1 MCSAIGSFYYEQH
14 MCIAH
19 YAVFHNVHC
28 SVKYSTKYS
37 MPSALGRLAFT
48 LAGSMTEECAELY
61 IENIVLSGGQNC
73 IKNSVLSG
81 GQNCI

>member
-1 MCSAIGSFYYEQH
+1 MCT
-14 MCIAH
+14 AH
-19 YAVFHNVHC
+19 CAVFHHVHC
-28 SVKYSTKYS
+28 SVKFSTKYS

-61 IENIVLSGGQNC
+61 IENIVLTGGQNC
-73 IKNSVLSG
+73 IENIVLSGGHTCIENSVLSG